1 MEKSRSGDV
10 TQYIDR
16 ILITAKQDIAISE
29 IITSEITV
37 CDLGNK
43 EVKVVLSNLTDPVL
57 DFTTTPTTL
66 TLEILETGQIYTHLL
81 DSGSLGRFASDT
93 ITLATGVNFAKGTYT
108 LKAYFSSVL
117 DVDRMNDTLVRSVV
131 INPALSVSVHPE
143 SSPANCLTGE
153 LVVNPTITL
162 YNTGNMD
169 LFNIDMIL
177 QVDTGENNTAVYALL
192 KETYTNTIH
201 AGDTATYMFNS
212 SYSVPW
218 NARYDIRTY
227 VYLSCDSAMV
237 NSTNMVQECV
247 DIKDLRIISIDNP
260 PVAVTK
266 DAVGSSIQVTATLNT
281 RSDGDIFTDI
291 PVNVRITNSQGI
303 EQETFMEPQTIGASA
318 TVNHTFSRSY
328 TVPNDTVY
336 YLSVFVNSQD
346 NYRDNDT
353 MTTKRYTESVGIETL
368 KSIGGFTLYQNIP
381 NPANNRTHI
390 DYSIPEVGEVVF
402 NLHSV
407 SGQLLYSR
415 TIEAASG
422 KQRIELNPSAFA
434 AGIYFYSIE
443 YKGQRLVKRMMIN
456 GRVNE

>member
-1 MEKSRSGDV
+1 MEKSRSSNV

-16 ILITAKQDIAISE
+16 ILIIAKQDIAVTEVLIS
-29 IITSEITV
+29 SLAA
-37 CDLGNK
+37 CDLENK
-43 EVKVVLSNLTDPVL
+43 EVKIVLSNLTDPVL

-66 TLEILETGQIYTHLL
+66 TLEILETGQTYTHLL

-93 ITLATGVNFAKGTYT
+93 ITVATGVNFTKGTYT

-117 DVDRMNDTLVRSVV
+117 DVDRMNDTLIIPVV
-131 INPALSVSVHPE
+131 INPALSVSVYPE
-143 SSPANCLTGE
+143 SSPANCLTGA

-169 LFNIDMIL
+169 LSNIDLIL
-177 QVDTGENNTAVYALL
+177 QVDTGENNTAVYALF
-192 KETYTNTIH
+192 KETYTGNIL

-212 SYSVPW
+212 SYTVPW
-218 NARYDIRTY
+218 NARYDVRTY
-227 VYLSCDSAMV
+227 TYLSCDSALA

-266 DAVGSSIQVTATLNT
+266 DAVGSSIPVTVTSNN

-303 EQETFMEPQTIGASA
+303 EQETFMETQTIGASA
-318 TVNHTFSRSY
+318 TVSHTFSRSY

-336 YLSVFVNSQD
+336 YLTVFVNGQD
-346 NYRDNDT
+346 NYSNNDT
-353 MTTKRYTESVGIETL
+353 LIMKRYTESVGIETL

-381 NPANNRTHI
+381 NPANKHTHI
-390 DYSIPEVGEVVF
+390 NYSIPEVGEVVF
-402 NLHSV
+402 YVHSV
-407 SGQLLYSR
+407 SGQLLYSQ
-415 TIEAASG
+415 TIEATHG
-422 KQRIELNPSAFA
+422 KQSLELNTSSFA

-443 YKGQRLVKRMMIN
+443 YKGQRLVKRMMISD
-456 GRVNE
+456 